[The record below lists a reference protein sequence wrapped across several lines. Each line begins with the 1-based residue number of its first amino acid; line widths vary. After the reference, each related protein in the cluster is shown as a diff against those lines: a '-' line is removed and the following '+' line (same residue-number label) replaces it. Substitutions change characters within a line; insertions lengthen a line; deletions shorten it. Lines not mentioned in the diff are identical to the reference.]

1 MLAFHKVDDAGDRAQ
16 RSCRRGARLA
26 RTWLAEL
33 AVETSLSAC
42 GGELAPMQR
51 EALRAGLE
59 KVDGTWMPLI
69 RRLGI
74 KSD

>member
-1 MLAFHKVDDAGDRAQ
+1 
-16 RSCRRGARLA
+16 
-26 RTWLAEL
+26 
-33 AVETSLSAC
+33 
-42 GGELAPMQR
+42 MQR